1 MQTSQAPQPTQI
13 HPAPTGPPGQGPP
26 PQQQMMAAAPP
37 NPGPAPG
44 QIPMQHTQ
52 YAPPQQGT
60 QHVQGATYPPQHQQQ
75 PPPQPH
81 QQQQYQQQPQQHH
94 QQPPPQQQQPVYP
107 QHQGLNGGWQ
117 SDKDYNER
125 RKMIAKM

>member
-26 PQQQMMAAAPP
+26 PQQQMMQAAPP

-44 QIPMQHTQ
+44 QIQMQHTQ

-60 QHVQGATYPPQHQQQ
+60 QHVQGTTYPPQQQQ
-75 PPPQPH
+75 QQFQP
-81 QQQQYQQQPQQHH
+81 QQYQQQQ
-94 QQPPPQQQQPVYP
+94 QQPPPQQQQQQFQP